1 MSATIRYLS
10 HADKAEKWPNA
21 TLPAII
27 LSAREAVVAGQASP
41 ALYSWLSRKGLVPQ
55 RRVLPLLTE
64 VIARLH
70 NAARGGRYVEEI
82 GPKDHVQAVER
93 TLHQGGDC
101 EDWAA
106 VLVAVALLWG
116 APVRIVTSGEPHD
129 HFLHVYAEIRDHAG
143 IWHTLDPKGSPE
155 GVAFDFRS
163 ERNPVR
169 RWWSFGGTD
178 HELTINEV
186 RP

>member
-1 MSATIRYLS
+1 MSATIHYLS
-10 HADKAEKWPNA
+10 HADKAHKWPNQ
-21 TLPAII
+21 TLPEIVLQA
-27 LSAREAVVAGQASP
+27 LDAVAGGNANP
-41 ALYSWLSRKGLVPQ
+41 ALYSWLSRVGLVPQ
-55 RRVLPLLTE
+55 RRVLPLRAEILGK
-64 VIARLH
+64 LH

-82 GPKDHVQAVER
+82 GPRDHVQDVEH
-93 TLHQGGDC
+93 TLKGGGDC

-106 VLVAVALLWG
+106 VLCAVALLWG
-116 APVRIVTSGEPHD
+116 APVRLVTSGEEAD
-129 HFLHVYAEIRDHAG
+129 NFLHVYVEMRDAAG

-163 ERNPVR
+163 ERYPVR
-169 RWWSFGGTD
+169 RWWSFSGNT